1 MPPEAV
7 EAVQCGVSDKELLK
21 ARACALAWM
30 TWQNETLADGSQA
43 WQAQQ
48 TFERAPCRNLTCM
61 AWKLASF
68 NELKSV

>member
-1 MPPEAV
+1 MRTVLNDMAKRNITRWFT
-7 EAVQCGVSDKELLK
+7 S
-21 ARACALAWM
+21 LA
-30 TWQNETLADGSQA
+30 
-43 WQAQQ
+43 AQQ